1 MAGHKSH
8 LTINKLQKHIQMKTK
23 TIMLLIFTATLFSC
37 KQKKY
42 EMYNMMPMTVDVSEY
57 INSGDFEPD
66 SCKRRLNRLKRT
78 SPKEMGV
85 ADEIMLQIKFKKW
98 KNNYNQWLRKN
109 KRDTVVIN
117 VDLLH
122 TITSY
127 QYSYVIT
134 NKPVDVY
141 RTNTSIKIN
150 GIENLQLY
158 IQVDDK
164 GDFVSDYTENNY
176 LDTSCDTINSR
187 YQDIYT
193 EQKIESEIN
202 L

>member
-1 MAGHKSH
+1 
-8 LTINKLQKHIQMKTK
+8 
-23 TIMLLIFTATLFSC
+23 
-37 KQKKY
+37 
-42 EMYNMMPMTVDVSEY
+42 MPMTVDVSEY

-78 SPKEMGV
+78 LPKEMSA
-85 ADEIMLQIKFKKW
+85 ADEIMLQIKLKKW

-117 VDLLH
+117 VDLLNA
-122 TITSY
+122 ITSY

-134 NKPVDVY
+134 DKPVDVY

-150 GIENLQLY
+150 GIENLQLF

-193 EQKIESEIN
+193 EQKIESKIK